1 MKRFN
6 VLGYV
11 LVLQL
16 CFVSI
21 AFATTGY
28 TLSAQTEP
36 SLKENT
42 TSAVTLFLTDDGRAI
57 VENDLK
63 TVHTEK
69 IHALIIDPTLTDYQ
83 HIHPTVGKK
92 AGEYVF
98 NFTPHTQNNYR
109 IWLDITPKNDAQRY
123 VIADMFGINK
133 NNPSVIKTLNLVTTI
148 DGYDFKLKFD
158 QPLKVGAHV
167 MSTVIITDKNG
178 KPVTN
183 LEPIMEAFAH
193 IVAFN
198 EDYETILHVHP
209 MGSEPKDPALR
220 GGPEIDFHLTPSK
233 IGFIKIFVQVQIN
246 GKEIFA
252 PFGVEVTS

>member
-1 MKRFN
+1 MKRFSL
-6 VLGYV
+6 LGYV

-16 CFVSI
+16 CIVSV

-28 TLSAQTEP
+28 TLDAQTEP

-42 TSAVTLFLTDDGRAI
+42 SSKVTLFLTDDGRAI
-57 VENDLK
+57 GENDLK

-83 HIHPTVGKK
+83 HIHPKVGKK
-92 AGEYVF
+92 TGEYVF
-98 NFTPHTQNNYR
+98 DFTPHTQNNYR
-109 IWLDITPKNDAQRY
+109 IWLDITPKNAAQRY
-123 VIADMFGINK
+123 VIADMLGINK
-133 NNPSVIKTLNLVTTI
+133 NNPSVIKTLNSVTTI

-167 MSTVIITDKNG
+167 MGTVVITDKNG

-198 EDYETILHVHP
+198 ENYETILHVHP
-209 MGSEPKDPALR
+209 MGPEPKDPSLR
-220 GGPEIDFHLTPSK
+220 GGPQIDFHLMPSTT
-233 IGFIKIFVQVQIN
+233 GFVKIFVQVQIN
-246 GKEIFA
+246 GKEIIA
-252 PFGVEVTS
+252 PFGLEIKS